1 MTKLDTPLLCFVT
14 DRKRCL
20 GRDLEEVVDE
30 AVAHGAGMV
39 QLREKDLSA
48 RDLYDLGERVKDA
61 IAVRAKFIVNDRIDV
76 ALALKADGVQLPE
89 DGMPVAEARRIVGPN
104 MLIGRS
110 VHSVGVAV
118 EAQLDGADFLIAGTI
133 FPSPSHPGGPAQG
146 TNFLRAVHREV
157 SLPILAIG
165 GVTSHNVSEVMEAG
179 CSGVAVISAI
189 SEAVD
194 PGAAASSLVNEM
206 MRASKR

>member
-1 MTKLDTPLLCFVT
+1 MSKLDTPLLCFVT

-20 GRDLEEVVDE
+20 GRDLEEVVAQ

-48 RDLYDLGERVKDA
+48 RDLFELGTRVQNA
-61 IAVRAKFIVNDRIDV
+61 IAGRAKLILNDRVDV
-76 ALALKADGVQLPE
+76 ALALNADGVQLPE
-89 DGMPVAEARRIVGPN
+89 DGMPVADAMRIASPS

-110 VHSVGVAV
+110 VHSVSGAV
-118 EAQLDGADFLIAGTI
+118 EAQSDGADFLIAGTI
-133 FPSPSHPGGPAQG
+133 FPSPSHPYGPTQG
-146 TNFLRAVHREV
+146 VDFLRALCREV
-157 SLPILAIG
+157 SVPILAIG
-165 GVTSHNVSEVMEAG
+165 GVTTQNVGDVMEAG

-189 SEAVD
+189 SEAED

-206 MRASKR
+206 VKASKR

>member
-1 MTKLDTPLLCFVT
+1 MSKLDTPLLCFVT

-20 GRDLEEVVDE
+20 GRDLEEVVAQ

-48 RDLYDLGERVKDA
+48 RDLYELGTRVQNA
-61 IAVRAKFIVNDRIDV
+61 IAGRAKLIVNDRVAV
-76 ALALKADGVQLPE
+76 ALALNADGVQLPE
-89 DGMPVAEARRIVGPN
+89 DGFSVADARRIIGPN
-104 MLIGRS
+104 LLIGRS
-110 VHSVGVAV
+110 VHSVSGAV
-118 EAQLDGADFLIAGTI
+118 EAQSDGADFLTAGTI
-133 FPSPSHPGGPAQG
+133 FPSPSHPYGPTQG
-146 TNFLRAVHREV
+146 VDFLRALCREV
-157 SLPILAIG
+157 SLSILAIG
-165 GVTSHNVSEVMEAG
+165 GVTSQNVREVMEAG

-206 MRASKR
+206 MKASKR